1 MKFDEFLG
9 HVQDRAKLD
18 SLDAAMLAT
27 RATLNTLSERLT
39 GNEPEHL
46 AAQLPG
52 EIGEHL
58 KTDKA
63 GQGERFD
70 VKDFIARVSQREGV
84 PESQATH
91 HAQVVIGVVNEA
103 VSTGEMSDIR
113 GQLPS
118 DYELLF
124 RREWA

>member
-1 MKFDEFLG
+1 MKFEEFLG

-27 RATLNTLSERLT
+27 RATLGTLSERLT
-39 GNEPEHL
+39 GNEPRDL

-52 EIGEHL
+52 EIGVHL
-58 KTDKA
+58 TTD
-63 GQGERFD
+63 GSGWGERFD
-70 VKDFIARVSQREGV
+70 VRDFIARVSQREGV
-84 PESQATH
+84 PEVQATH
-91 HAQVVIGVVNEA
+91 HAQVVMGVVNEA
-103 VSTGEMSDIR
+103 VSSGEMADVR